1 MIELNVK
8 PVKTVAELY
17 AGNQFVSINI
27 PATPETIKS
36 INYELITSM
45 PKNGVLV
52 NTARKEVIDEEGLER
67 ALADRA
73 DLRYVSDV
81 RPGNADSL
89 LEKFAGRVFFTPKK
103 MGAQTAEANANAGT
117 AAAHQTVAFLRD
129 GIDKFRVN
137 R

>member
-1 MIELNVK
+1 
-8 PVKTVAELY
+8 
-17 AGNQFVSINI
+17 
-27 PATPETIKS
+27 TIKS

-67 ALADRA
+67 ALADRS

-81 RPGNADSL
+81 RSGNADAL
-89 LEKFAGRVFFTPKK
+89 LEKFPGRVFFTPKK

-117 AAAHQTVAFLRD
+117 AAARQTVDFLRD